1 MEKHMTEQTPE
12 EVAIEQ
18 SAQGTFSLIE
28 RLQNRNM
35 PEEIVTIYL
44 DEAAAYERTILQ
56 ELHAKTTDGEK
67 LADIDDQLTAVEA
80 KIRASAIEVTL
91 RAISSKRYDELLERV
106 LETHPQEYEETTSPF
121 TGERKRIEI
130 PSPEREELLN
140 TIYLAECI
148 VQARMGD
155 DVDETITDAWVK
167 NFKDF
172 APLDALRL
180 IITAAYRLRMTAEW
194 MDGIQNSDF

>member
-1 MEKHMTEQTPE
+1 MTEQTPE

-35 PEEIVTIYL
+35 PAEIVTICL
-44 DEAAAYERTILQ
+44 EEAAAYERTILQ
-56 ELHAKTTDGEK
+56 ELHAKTIDGEK

-91 RAISSKRYDELLERV
+91 RAISSKKYDELLERV

-121 TGERKRIEI
+121 TSERKRIEI

-180 IITAAYRLRMTAEW
+180 IITAAYRLRMTTEW

>member
-91 RAISSKRYDELLERV
+91 RAISSKRYDELLERAN
-106 LETHPQEYEETTSPF
+106 ETYPIEFEESVAPF
-121 TGERKRIEI
+121 TGEKKRTEI
-130 PSPEREELLN
+130 ASPEREELIQTL
-140 TIYLAECI
+140 YLAECI
-148 VQARMGD
+148 VQARMGN
-155 DVDETITDAWVK
+155 DVDDTITDAWVE

-180 IITAAYRLRMTAEW
+180 IITAAYRLRMTVEW
-194 MDGIQNSDF
+194 MDGIQHEDF

>member
-91 RAISSKRYDELLERV
+91 RAISSKKYDELLERV

>member
-91 RAISSKRYDELLERV
+91 RAISSKKYDELLERV

-155 DVDETITDAWVK
+155 DVDETITDVWVK

-180 IITAAYRLRMTAEW
+180 IITAAYRLRMTIEW

>member
-180 IITAAYRLRMTAEW
+180 IITAAYRLRMTTEW

>member
-1 MEKHMTEQTPE
+1 MTEQTPE

-91 RAISSKRYDELLERV
+91 RAISSKKYDELLERV

-180 IITAAYRLRMTAEW
+180 IITAAYRLRMTTEW

>member
-1 MEKHMTEQTPE
+1 MTEQTPE

-91 RAISSKRYDELLERV
+91 RAISSKKYDELLERV

>member
-1 MEKHMTEQTPE
+1 MTEQTPE

>member
-1 MEKHMTEQTPE
+1 MTEQTPE

-56 ELHAKTTDGEK
+56 ELHAKTIDGEK

-91 RAISSKRYDELLERV
+91 RAISSKKYDELLERV

-180 IITAAYRLRMTAEW
+180 IITAAYRLRMTTEW